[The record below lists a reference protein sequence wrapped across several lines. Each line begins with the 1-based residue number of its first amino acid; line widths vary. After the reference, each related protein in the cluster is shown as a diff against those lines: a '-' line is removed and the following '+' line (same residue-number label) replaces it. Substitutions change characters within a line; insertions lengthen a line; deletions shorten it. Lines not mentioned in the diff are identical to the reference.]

1 MLFEIIKISIISLL
15 LIFLLHY
22 FYRFLLQNLTTPDVR
37 DLVNK
42 PKQNYEKI
50 FNTINS
56 NTSSETNNSE
66 QNVEKDNNNKNQT
79 STPNNIVPNNIVPNN
94 IPQNNIVPKN
104 IPQNNIA
111 STNMKNE
118 LQHFINK
125 EIKSDQTINFNSI
138 ERDNL
143 EYSKF

>member
-66 QNVEKDNNNKNQT
+66 QNVEKDNNYNKNQT
-79 STPNNIVPNNIVPNN
+79 STPNNIVP
-94 IPQNNIVPKN
+94 NNIVPKN

>member
-66 QNVEKDNNNKNQT
+66 QNVEKDNNKNQT

-94 IPQNNIVPKN
+94 IVPNN

>member
-56 NTSSETNNSE
+56 STSSETNNSK
-66 QNVEKDNNNKNQT
+66 QNVENNNNNKNQ
-79 STPNNIVPNNIVPNN
+79 SSEPNNIAPNNIAPNN
-94 IPQNNIVPKN
+94 IAP
-104 IPQNNIA
+104 NNIA

-125 EIKSDQTINFNSI
+125 EINSDQTINFNSI

>member
-56 NTSSETNNSE
+56 STSSETNNSK
-66 QNVEKDNNNKNQT
+66 QNVENNNNNNYNKNQ
-79 STPNNIVPNNIVPNN
+79 SSEPNNIAP
-94 IPQNNIVPKN
+94 
-104 IPQNNIA
+104 NNIA

-125 EIKSDQTINFNSI
+125 EINSDQTINFNSI